1 MIMRTFMTMVSSI
14 ISVLVYA
21 SIDNEN
27 ASFGIVGDAVICVF
41 AAILVVSMLN
51 RMISR
56 ITLRFHR

>member
-1 MIMRTFMTMVSSI
+1 MIMRTFITIISSI
-14 ISVLVYA
+14 VSVLVYA
-21 SIDNEN
+21 SVDNED

-41 AAILVVSMLN
+41 AAILAVSMLN